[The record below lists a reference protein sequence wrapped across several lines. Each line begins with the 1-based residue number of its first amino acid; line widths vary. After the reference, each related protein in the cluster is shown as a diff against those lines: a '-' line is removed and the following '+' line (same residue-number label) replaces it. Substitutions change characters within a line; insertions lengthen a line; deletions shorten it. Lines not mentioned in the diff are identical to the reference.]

1 MMRREGMAGVLDLG
15 LDEATALSLD
25 VAPAPERA
33 SLRTLGRPAFL
44 MSLPL
49 FLSTEEPNNVLM
61 EAMSERERRID
72 RRNASLAV
80 RAVAHAAGLPDPHQE
95 TDTRCQNG

>member
-1 MMRREGMAGVLDLG
+1 MAGVLDLG
-15 LDEATALSLD
+15 LGEAAAAQPLD

-33 SLRTLGRPAFL
+33 SLRMLGRPAFL

-72 RRNASLAV
+72 RR
-80 RAVAHAAGLPDPHQE
+80 
-95 TDTRCQNG
+95 